1 LVHVK
6 DSSAALGMTQT
17 ATYER
22 SLMKYQISLALAS
35 GSLRVRY
42 LISMNS
48 FRLRALF
55 ASFALLIL
63 ASSGCRKNS
72 TAGAIEYSKTGHT
85 SSNEVVLYC
94 SVDEEYARPIIN
106 QLQRETGLR
115 IRPLFDVE
123 AAKTAGLATR
133 LRAEK
138 SRPRADVFW
147 SSATLQTLL
156 LSREGLLQ
164 SYTPT
169 ANSLPAMWRAKD
181 WVSTGVRC
189 HVLVYNTRVAQPPR
203 VLEDLL
209 LPRFKGKIGISNALF
224 GTGSDWAASLATRR
238 GQENALSY
246 LRRLKANGA
255 QILPGN
261 SVVAER
267 VGRGELLAGLCDTD
281 DFLALQKQFPD
292 LKISLPTNEK
302 LPNDLLFVPMTAAIV
317 QNAPH
322 TESARKLLDALS
334 SPQTEAQIVRSM
346 PGVLPLRASWND
358 VPASIAPLKN
368 YIASSRNDI
377 GKWGGNWRQIRD
389 PLSDVLLHD

>member
-1 LVHVK
+1 MTFPLRFR
-6 DSSAALGMTQT
+6 ALL
-17 ATYER
+17 AP
-22 SLMKYQISLALAS
+22 LALLA
-35 GSLRVRY
+35 
-42 LISMNS
+42 
-48 FRLRALF
+48 F
-55 ASFALLIL
+55 

-72 TAGAIEYSKTGHT
+72 TAGAIEYSKPDQT
-85 SSNEVVLYC
+85 SNEVVLYC

-115 IRPLFDVE
+115 IRSLFDVE

-133 LRAEK
+133 LRTEK
-138 SRPRADVFW
+138 TRPRADVFW

-156 LSREGLLQ
+156 LSRENLLEQ
-164 SYTPT
+164 YAPPS
-169 ANSLPAMWRAKD
+169 ASSLPAMWRAKD

-189 HVLVYNTRVAQPPR
+189 HVLVYNASVKQPPR

-209 LPRFKGKIGISNALF
+209 LSQFKGKIGISNALF
-224 GTGSDWAASLATRR
+224 GTGSDWAASLASRR
-238 GQENALSY
+238 GEENALNY
-246 LRRLKANGA
+246 LRRLKQNGA

-292 LKISLPTNEK
+292 LKISLPANEK

-346 PGVLPLRASWND
+346 PGVLPLRAPWND